1 LSEVNLDESLEIA
14 PGLSK
19 RLGDCSA
26 AELESAIRLIVAKR
40 IDRAWISEQ
49 ASGPDEGR
57 PTVARRF
64 FALTS
69 EAERDLIAYWHVVQ
83 LIEEESARRTEE
95 DA

>member
-1 LSEVNLDESLEIA
+1 MSEVNLEELLEIA
-14 PGLSK
+14 PGAFK

-26 AELESAIRLIVAKR
+26 PELESAIRLIVAQR

-64 FALTS
+64 FALTT
-69 EAERDLIAYWHVVQ
+69 EAERNLIAYWHVVQ
-83 LIEEESARRTEE
+83 LIEEERPRRTE
-95 DA
+95 